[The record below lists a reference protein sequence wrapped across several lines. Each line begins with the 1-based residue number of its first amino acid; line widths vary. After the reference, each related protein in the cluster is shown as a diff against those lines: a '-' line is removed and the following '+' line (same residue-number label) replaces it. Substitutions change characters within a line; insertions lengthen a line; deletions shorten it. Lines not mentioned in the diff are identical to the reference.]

1 MRLKMLWRN
10 LTRKQKVEDD
20 LNAELESYRQMLED
34 DKGTA
39 RDAALEMGGKEQIKE
54 AVRDVRAGAWLD
66 SFWAD
71 VKQSVRGLAR
81 NPGTALLAISML
93 ALGMTASTV
102 IFSVFYAALVRPLPF
117 REPDRLVQIWETRLN
132 RDIDQASPSEA
143 NFWDV
148 KARNGSFEEVAAAHD
163 DEFNMTGMGEPEKVK
178 VLEVSPNFFRTLGVQ
193 PVLGRDFRAE
203 DARDGWNTHVALI
216 GHKYWLSRFG
226 GQQDIVGKTL
236 RLNDHIYTIAGV
248 LPPGEPWI
256 DKQLYV
262 PFGYHADANRGSWE
276 FSMIARLKPGATV
289 ESARAD
295 LQMVASA
302 LGRDYKRDDEGIGFR
317 IESSRRWLASSET
330 RVALWVLLA
339 AVVLLQ
345 VIACVNVANLLLAR
359 GLARQ
364 REIAVRTALGA
375 SRGRLIRFVMM
386 ESLLISFC
394 GTVSGLLGAFFALPA
409 IQQLDLKVIPRLGE
423 AQLNLWVLSFAAI
436 SAVATGVLAGLAPA
450 LQAPTTRIAAR
461 LREGDRQT
469 VSRGQNRLRA
479 ILVTGEVAL
488 SFLLLTGA
496 GLLTRSFSQL
506 AKEKLGFQTENRLV
520 FAVSMPG
527 SYAEK
532 GVGKQFLDQ
541 FLPQIAALPGVEA
554 VGGVNTR
561 PVEGWDPG
569 MAIDSSTRAESQ
581 ANHAP
586 PWAGWR
592 IVTPGYF
599 RAVGLPLLR
608 GRVFDEHDPSVW
620 AEPGMPQPAR
630 RVILCERLAKTL
642 FADGDPIGKSVALWK
657 GQSSG
662 SAEVIGVVA
671 DSHERGPKSGDTF
684 TVYLPYG
691 RNALTSEF
699 VVHTRGNPLNLVGP
713 IRSILGKLDANLP
726 LTDLRSFEEV
736 VNLSLSPQKFNTIV
750 LSIFGGLALLL
761 AVAGIYGVLSY
772 SMSRRTAEIGLRVAL
787 GASGASILR
796 LTVLQGM
803 GPVLAGVVL
812 GAVGASALSHS
823 FAALLFG
830 VKPFD
835 LATYTAVTALLLIT
849 AVAASYV
856 PGRRAMRVDPIVALR
871 NE

>member
-1 MRLKMLWRN
+1 MRLKTLWRN
-10 LTRKQKVEDD
+10 LTSKQKLEDD

-34 DKGTA
+34 EKGTA
-39 RDAALEMGGKEQIKE
+39 RGAALEMGGKEQIKE
-54 AVRDVRAGAWLD
+54 AVRDVRAGARLD
-66 SFWAD
+66 SFGAE

-81 NPGTALLAISML
+81 NPGAALLGISML
-93 ALGMTASTV
+93 ALGLMASTV

-117 REPDRLVQIWETRLN
+117 REPDRLVQIWETRLK
-132 RDIDQASPSEA
+132 RGIDQASPSEA

-148 KARNGSFEEVAAAHD
+148 QARNRSFEEVAAAHD
-163 DEFNMTGMGEPEKVK
+163 DEVNMTGAGEPEKVK
-178 VLEVSPNFFRTLGVQ
+178 VMQVSANFLRTLGVQ
-193 PVLGRDFRAE
+193 PILGRDFRAE
-203 DARDGWNTHVALI
+203 DARDGWNTHVAIL
-216 GHKYWLSRFG
+216 GYKYWLSRFG
-226 GQQDIVGKTL
+226 GQQDIVGKIL
-236 RLNDHIYTIAGV
+236 RLNDHMYTIAGV

-256 DKQLYV
+256 DRQLYV

-276 FSMIARLKPGATV
+276 FGMIARLKPGVSV

-295 LQMVASA
+295 LQIVASA
-302 LGRDYKRDDEGIGFR
+302 LGRAYARDDEGIGFR
-317 IESSRRWLASSET
+317 LESSRRWVASNET

-345 VIACVNVANLLLAR
+345 LIACVNVTNLLLAR
-359 GLARQ
+359 GIARQ
-364 REIAVRTALGA
+364 REIAVRSALGA
-375 SRGRLIRFVMM
+375 SRGRLIRFVMT
-386 ESLLISFC
+386 ESLLISFS
-394 GTVSGLLGAFFALPA
+394 GTVIGLVGTFFALSA
-409 IQQLDLKVIPRLGE
+409 IQQLDLKVIPRLAE
-423 AQLNLWVLSFAAI
+423 AQLNLWVLSLAAI

-450 LQAPTTRIAAR
+450 LHAPTTRIAST
-461 LREGDRQT
+461 LREGERQA

-520 FAVSMPG
+520 FSVHMPG
-527 SYAEK
+527 SYYGK
-532 GVGKQFLDQ
+532 GIGKQFLDQ
-541 FLPQIAALPGVEA
+541 FLPRVAALPGVAA

-569 MAIDSSTRAESQ
+569 MAIDSSSRAESR
-581 ANHAP
+581 ANQTP
-586 PWAGWR
+586 PWAAWR
-592 IVTPGYF
+592 VVTPGYF
-599 RAVGLPLLR
+599 RAIGLPLLR

-620 AEPGMPQPAR
+620 AEPGKPKPPR
-630 RVILCERLAKTL
+630 RVILCERLAKML
-642 FADGDPIGKSVALWK
+642 FADGDPIGKSVELWK
-657 GQSSG
+657 GQSNG
-662 SAEVIGVVA
+662 SAEVVGVVA
-671 DSHERGPKSGDTF
+671 DSHERGPKSGDTL

-691 RNALTSEF
+691 SNALTSEF
-699 VVHTRGNPLNLVGP
+699 VVHTRGNPLTFVGP
-713 IRSILGKLDANLP
+713 IRSIVRNLDANLP
-726 LTDLRSFEEV
+726 LADVRSFEEIV
-736 VNLSLSPQKFNTIV
+736 DSSLSPEKFNTVV

-761 AVAGIYGVLSY
+761 TVAGIYGVLSY

-812 GAVGASALSHS
+812 GAVSASALSHS

-835 LATYTAVTALLLIT
+835 LATYAAVTSLLLIT
-849 AVAASYV
+849 AVAASYF

-871 NE
+871 SE

>member
-1 MRLKMLWRN
+1 MRLRMLWRN
-10 LTRKQKVEDD
+10 LTSKQKLEDD
-20 LNAELESYRQMLED
+20 LNAELESYRQMLEN

-39 RDAALEMGGKEQIKE
+39 RQAALEMGGKEQIKE

-66 SFWAD
+66 SFWAE

-81 NPGTALLAISML
+81 NPGTALLGTSML

-117 REPDRLVQIWETRLN
+117 REPDRLVEIRETRLN
-132 RDIDQASPSEA
+132 RGIDQASPSEA

-148 KARNGSFEEVAAAHD
+148 KARNRSFEEVAAAHD
-163 DEFNMTGMGEPEKVK
+163 DEFNMTGMGQPEKVK
-178 VLEVSPNFFRTLGVQ
+178 VLAVSANFLRTLGVQ

-203 DARDGWNTHVALI
+203 DARDGWNTHVAI
-216 GHKYWLSRFG
+216 VGYKYWLSRFG

-236 RLNDHIYTIAGV
+236 RLNDHMYTIAGV

-276 FSMIARLKPGATV
+276 FGVIARLKPGVTV

-295 LQMVASA
+295 LQIVAGA
-302 LGRDYKRDDEGIGFR
+302 LGRAYASDDEGIGFR
-317 IESSRRWLASSET
+317 LEPSRRWVASKET

-364 REIAVRTALGA
+364 REIAVRSALGA

-386 ESLLISFC
+386 ESLLISSC
-394 GTVSGLLGAFFALPA
+394 GAVSGLLGAFFALSA
-409 IQQLDLKVIPRLGE
+409 IQQLDLKVIPRLAE
-423 AQLNLWVLSFAAI
+423 AQLNVWVLSFAVI

-450 LQAPTTRIAAR
+450 LHAPTTQIAST
-461 LREGDRQT
+461 LREGERQT

-506 AKEKLGFQTENRLV
+506 AKEKLGFETENRLV
-520 FAVSMPG
+520 FSVSMPG
-527 SYAEK
+527 SYSEK

-541 FLPQIAALPGVEA
+541 FLPRIAALPGVEA
-554 VGGVNTR
+554 VGGINSR

-569 MAIDSSTRAESQ
+569 MAIDSSSRAESRI
-581 ANHAP
+581 NHAP
-586 PWAGWR
+586 PWAAWR
-592 IVTPGYF
+592 VVTPDYF
-599 RAVGLPLLR
+599 HAVGLPLVR

-620 AEPGMPQPAR
+620 AEPGKPEPAR
-630 RVILCERLAKTL
+630 RVILCERLAKML
-642 FADGDPIGKSVALWK
+642 FADGDPIGKSVVVWK
-657 GQSSG
+657 GQSNG
-662 SAEVIGVVA
+662 NAEVIGVVA
-671 DSHERGPKSGDTF
+671 DSHERGPKSGNTL
-684 TVYLPYG
+684 TVYIPYG

-713 IRSILGKLDANLP
+713 IRSILGKLDPNLP
-726 LTDLRSFEEV
+726 LADVRSFEEIV
-736 VNLSLSPQKFNTIV
+736 HLSLSPQKFNTIV

-803 GPVLAGVVL
+803 GPVLGGVVL
-812 GAVGASALSHS
+812 GAVSASALSHS

-835 LATYTAVTALLLIT
+835 LATYAAVTVLLLIT
-849 AVAASYV
+849 AVAASYF

>member
-1 MRLKMLWRN
+1 MRLRMLWRN
-10 LTRKQKVEDD
+10 LTSKQKVEDD

-39 RDAALEMGGKEQIKE
+39 REAALEMGGKEQIKG
-54 AVRDVRAGAWLD
+54 AVRDVRTGAWLD
-66 SFWAD
+66 SFLGD

-81 NPGTALLAISML
+81 NPGTALRAISML

-117 REPDRLVQIWETRLN
+117 REPGRLVEIWETRLN

-163 DEFNMTGMGEPEKVK
+163 DELNMIGMGEPEKVK
-178 VLEVSPNFFRTLGVQ
+178 VLEVSPNFLRTLGVQ
-193 PVLGRDFRAE
+193 PVVGRDFRSE
-203 DARDGWNTHVALI
+203 DARDGWTTHVAI
-216 GHKYWLSRFG
+216 VGYKYWLSRFG

-236 RLNDHIYTIAGV
+236 RLNDHLYTIAGV

-295 LQMVASA
+295 LQVLASA
-302 LGRDYKRDDEGIGFR
+302 LGRDYKSDDEGIGFR
-317 IESSRRWLASSET
+317 LESSRRWLASSET

-375 SRGRLIRFVMM
+375 SRARLIRFVMM

-394 GTVSGLLGAFFALPA
+394 GTVSGLLGAFLALPA
-409 IQQLDLKVIPRLGE
+409 IQHLDLKVIPRLAE

-450 LQAPTTRIAAR
+450 LQAPTTRIAST

-479 ILVTGEVAL
+479 ILITGEVAL

-520 FAVSMPG
+520 FEVSMPG
-527 SYAEK
+527 SYSEK
-532 GVGKQFLDQ
+532 GVGKQFMDQ

-561 PVEGWDPG
+561 PVEGWNPG
-569 MAIDSSTRAESQ
+569 MAIDSSNRSESQ
-581 ANHAP
+581 VNHA

-592 IVTPGYF
+592 VVTAGYF
-599 RAVGLPLLR
+599 SAVGLPLLR

-620 AEPGMPQPAR
+620 AEPGEPPPVR

-642 FADGDPIGKSVALWK
+642 FADGDPIGKGVVLWK
-657 GQSSG
+657 GQSG
-662 SAEVIGVVA
+662 GTAEVIGVVA

-684 TVYLPYG
+684 TVYLPSG

-699 VVHTRGNPLNLVGP
+699 VVHTRGNPLNFVGP
-713 IRSILGKLDANLP
+713 IRSLLGKLDANLP
-726 LTDLRSFEEV
+726 LTDVRSFEEI

-796 LTVLQGM
+796 LAVLQGM
-803 GPVLAGVVL
+803 GPVLAGVLL
-812 GAVGASALSHS
+812 GALGASALSHS
-823 FAALLFG
+823 FAALLFD

-835 LATYTAVTALLLIT
+835 LATYAAVTVLLLTT
-849 AVAASYV
+849 AVAASYF
-856 PGRRAMRVDPIVALR
+856 PGRRAMRIDPIVALR

>member
-1 MRLKMLWRN
+1 MRLRMLWRN
-10 LTRKQKVEDD
+10 LTSKQKLEDD

-34 DKGTA
+34 DNGTA
-39 RDAALEMGGKEQIKE
+39 REAALEMGGKEQIKE

-66 SFWAD
+66 SFWAE

-81 NPGTALLAISML
+81 NPGTALLGTSML

-117 REPDRLVQIWETRLN
+117 REPDRLVEIWETRLN
-132 RDIDQASPSEA
+132 RGIDQASPTEA

-148 KARNGSFEEVAAAHD
+148 KARNRSFEEVAAAHD
-163 DEFNMTGMGEPEKVK
+163 DELNMTGMGGPEKVK
-178 VLEVSPNFFRTLGVQ
+178 VLEVSANFLRTLGVQ
-193 PVLGRDFRAE
+193 PILGRDFRAE
-203 DARDGWNTHVALI
+203 DARDGWNTHVVII
-216 GHKYWLSRFG
+216 GYKYWLSRFG

-236 RLNDHIYTIAGV
+236 RLNDHVYTIAGV

-276 FSMIARLKPGATV
+276 FGMIARLKPGVTV

-295 LQMVASA
+295 LQIVASA
-302 LGRDYKRDDEGIGFR
+302 LGRAYVREDEGIGFR
-317 IESSRRWLASSET
+317 LEPSRRWVASKET

-345 VIACVNVANLLLAR
+345 LIACVNVANLLLAR

-364 REIAVRTALGA
+364 REIAVRSALGA

-386 ESLLISFC
+386 ESLLISSC
-394 GTVSGLLGAFFALPA
+394 GAVSGLLCAFFALPA
-409 IQQLDLKVIPRLGE
+409 IQQLDLKVIPRLAE
-423 AQLNLWVLSFAAI
+423 AQLNLWVLSFAVL

-450 LQAPTTRIAAR
+450 LHAPTTQIAST
-461 LREGDRQT
+461 LREGERQT

-506 AKEKLGFQTENRLV
+506 AKEKLGFQTANRLV
-520 FAVSMPG
+520 FSVSMPG
-527 SYAEK
+527 SYSEK

-541 FLPQIAALPGVEA
+541 FLPRIAALPGVEA
-554 VGGVNTR
+554 VGGINSR

-569 MAIDSSTRAESQ
+569 MAIDSSSRAESRI
-581 ANHAP
+581 NHAA
-586 PWAGWR
+586 PWAAWR
-592 IVTPGYF
+592 VVTPDYF
-599 RAVGLPLLR
+599 HAVGLPLVR

-620 AEPGMPQPAR
+620 AEPGKPEPAR
-630 RVILCERLAKTL
+630 RVILCERLAKML
-642 FADGDPIGKSVALWK
+642 FADGDPIGKSVVVWK
-657 GQSSG
+657 GQSNG
-662 SAEVIGVVA
+662 NAEVIGVVA
-671 DSHERGPKSGDTF
+671 DSHERGPKSGNTL
-684 TVYLPYG
+684 TVYIPYG

-713 IRSILGKLDANLP
+713 IRSILGKLDPNLP
-726 LTDLRSFEEV
+726 LADVRSFDEIV
-736 VNLSLSPQKFNTIV
+736 HLSLSPQKFNTIV

-803 GPVLAGVVL
+803 GPVLGGVVL
-812 GAVGASALSHS
+812 GAVSASALSHS

-835 LATYTAVTALLLIT
+835 LATYAAVTVLLLIT
-849 AVAASYV
+849 AVAASYF